1 MNAGIEADDTAFI
14 VIAQSLT
21 SKRRRTKMNVKSNVK
36 PAGIS
41 TPGLNVSLNHN
52 QTLLREAKKNL
63 RVKSRVKAGLKIK
76 LTD

>member
-1 MNAGIEADDTAFI
+1 
-14 VIAQSLT
+14 
-21 SKRRRTKMNVKSNVK
+21 MNVKSNVK
-36 PAGIS
+36 PAGIL
-41 TPGLNVSLNHN
+41 TPGLNVSPNHN